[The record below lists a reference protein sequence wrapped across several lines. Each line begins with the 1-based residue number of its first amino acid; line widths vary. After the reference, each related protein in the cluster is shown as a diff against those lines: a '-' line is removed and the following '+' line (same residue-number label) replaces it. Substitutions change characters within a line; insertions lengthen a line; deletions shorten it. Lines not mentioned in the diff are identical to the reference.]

1 MDMDYEENIVAEGT
15 EEFVVDADKQA
26 KFMES
31 SKERMNKICIQ
42 LAYLEKIATKRSVDY
57 TPDNIEK
64 MFAYMEERLASCKK
78 ALWQDLKNPKRL
90 LFLIST
96 FDCFRSYSEI
106 YRVDT
111 KNRDRWEIVTSKR
124 YSRAFSNR
132 IHSDLCSEKY
142 DLSFL

>member
-57 TPDNIEK
+57 TPDNI
-64 MFAYMEERLASCKK
+64 
-78 ALWQDLKNPKRL
+78 D
-90 LFLIST
+90 
-96 FDCFRSYSEI
+96 
-106 YRVDT
+106 V
-111 KNRDRWEIVTSKR
+111 V
-124 YSRAFSNR
+124 
-132 IHSDLCSEKY
+132 
-142 DLSFL
+142 

>member
-42 LAYLEKIATKRSVDY
+42 LAYLEKIVTKRSVDY

-78 ALWQDLKNPKRL
+78 AFMARFEEPEKT
-90 LFLIST
+90 SV
-96 FDCFRSYSEI
+96 FDF
-106 YRVDT
+106 D
-111 KNRDRWEIVTSKR
+111 
-124 YSRAFSNR
+124 F
-132 IHSDLCSEKY
+132 
-142 DLSFL
+142 

>member
-78 ALWQDLKNPKRL
+78 AFMAR
-90 LFLIST
+90 
-96 FDCFRSYSEI
+96 FDEPE
-106 YRVDT
+106 
-111 KNRDRWEIVTSKR
+111 KTSV
-124 YSRAFSNR
+124 F
-132 IHSDLCSEKY
+132 DF
-142 DLSFL
+142 DF